1 MWFIYS
7 FTDVTGFTWETTD
20 SLEAGYNMM
29 YFTLNSIT
37 PVVDVYTLENP
48 LHIDDQDWLTEN
60 YLGDNYV

>member
-20 SLEAGYNMM
+20 STMAGYDMM
-29 YFTLNSIT
+29 HYTLNSIT

-48 LHIDDQDWLTEN
+48 IPLEN
-60 YLGDNYV
+60 NYV